1 MNTRNRQCICNVTR
15 LLLFAYDIH
24 AVAYQYMPQRLPSA
38 YRSGVHMHN
47 VNYSPSHRTCL
58 TGGRIELSLDIS
70 PVQILAIG
78 DNFGGSHH
86 MLHEHYVDA
95 I

>member
-1 MNTRNRQCICNVTR
+1 MT
-15 LLLFAYDIH
+15 H
-24 AVAYQYMPQRLPSA
+24 AVPYQYMPQRFPSALNRYA
-38 YRSGVHMHN
+38 YRSDVHMHN

-78 DNFGGSHH
+78 DNLGGLIICFKSI
-86 MLHEHYVDA
+86 V
-95 I
+95 